1 VKKLGLRIAFL
12 VVGSV
17 MGVDRV
23 SYAQVVAPP
32 TNPSTAVAGAGE
44 IRLFSV
50 GTMDGRQFEYVVRK
64 EAFAGMLEW
73 RPENQD
79 PPLPLPRAIGI
90 AKRAACIE
98 HPEFEDL
105 ELTDV
110 RIASAQAYKNEKRW
124 YYAIGLW
131 PVLKGQLLRAN
142 QVTVVVLMDG
152 TVVMPVEKKRS
163 LPRD

>member
-32 TNPSTAVAGAGE
+32 TNPRIAVAGAGE
-44 IRLFSV
+44 IMLFSL
-50 GTMDGRQFEYVVRK
+50 GTMDGRQFDYVVRK

-90 AKRAACIE
+90 AKRAGCIE

-105 ELTDV
+105 ELGRV
-110 RIASAQAYKNEKRW
+110 EIISAQKRW
-124 YYAIGLW
+124 FYTIGLW
-131 PVLKGQLLRAN
+131 PVLKGQLLHAN

-152 TVVMPVEKKRS
+152 TVVKPVEKKRS